1 MMLPSLGRLLPVM
14 KLVLLSVATARAARI
29 DRKLRG
35 DLGAAVNDT
44 FFSGIEL
51 LQGSAPLAQILAE
64 SQEIKDIAARRRLQ
78 GLPPCYNFG
87 EMFFVVPLLGQ
98 TSCGHMV
105 ASQGIELMCS
115 FQYCPEMNAG
125 GHGHMGGQLCA
136 FAHACDALC
145 GFCQMPAMPDPLL
158 PSVPRTVDI
167 SASFSQMLAN
177 TPTYHSFD
185 VVAGR
190 TYRFTAWAEDET
202 ALKSVFLLLV
212 DSTGYPIRRS
222 MTQRGHVSHGEQ
234 LLDPTLDDI
243 LSTKRDTTDGC
254 RGDTQASVVYKA
266 EESATFQ
273 VGVGHTIGECPS
285 ASPFPLHSPCF
296 AEVLLVPFCECSS
309 ASPCCVPEL
318 LVAEFCAVH

>member
-1 MMLPSLGRLLPVM
+1 MLPSLGRLLHVM
-14 KLVLLSVATARAARI
+14 KLVLLSVTTARAARI
-29 DRKLRG
+29 DRKLRQ

-44 FFSGIEL
+44 FFSGVEL
-51 LQGSAPLAQILAE
+51 LQGSAPLAKILAE

-87 EMFFVVPLLGQ
+87 EMFFAVPLLGQ

-105 ASQGIELMCS
+105 ASLGIEVMCS
-115 FQYCPEMNAG
+115 LQYCPEMNAG
-125 GHGHMGGQLCA
+125 GHGHMGGQLCP

-145 GFCQMPAMPDPLL
+145 GFCQMPAMPEPLR
-158 PSVPRTVDI
+158 PSVPRTVEI
-167 SASFSQMLAN
+167 SASISQVLAN
-177 TPTYHSFD
+177 VPTYHSFD

-190 TYRFTAWAEDET
+190 TYRFRAWAEDET
-202 ALKSVFLLLV
+202 ALKSVLLLLV

-222 MTQRGHVSHGEQ
+222 ITQRGHG
-234 LLDPTLDDI
+234 LDPTLDPTLDDI
-243 LSTKRDTTDGC
+243 SSTKRDTTDGC

-273 VGVGHTIGECPS
+273 VGVGHTIGEC
-285 ASPFPLHSPCF
+285 
-296 AEVLLVPFCECSS
+296 SS

-318 LVAEFCAVH
+318 LVAEFCAQCTEPTGVRRCNVSSERIFE